1 MNDRVDDGATD
12 ARPFELDTRVN
23 SRLRVT
29 GGERA
34 TVLRL
39 QQIDVATA
47 CDVERMT
54 GGADEG
60 AIAARQ
66 RLAASAHAAGKN

>member
-1 MNDRVDDGATD
+1 MDDRIDDGATD
-12 ARPFELDTRVN
+12 AGLFERSTRVN
-23 SRLRVT
+23 RRLRIA
-29 GGERA
+29 GDERT

-39 QQIDVATA
+39 QQIDVAAA

-54 GGADEG
+54 SRADER

-66 RLAASAHAAGKN
+66 RQAASAHAAGKN